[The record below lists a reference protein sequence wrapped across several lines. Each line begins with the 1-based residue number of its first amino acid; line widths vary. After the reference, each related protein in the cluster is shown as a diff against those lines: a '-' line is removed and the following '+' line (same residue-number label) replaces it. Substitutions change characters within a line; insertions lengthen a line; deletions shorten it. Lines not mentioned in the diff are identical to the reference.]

1 MSIRLLLLAALVFAL
16 STTTLPLR
24 AQDSAENAANASAD
38 TAAEIRAETEAAAK
52 ADGAIAAT
60 LRGRLK
66 RIDSLSAV
74 EVDVTGGVVRLQGEV
89 ASEAVSQTAAVIA
102 ENVAGVVEVDNRIEL
117 SRDLA
122 VRLQP
127 AYETGLK
134 RLRELLGLLP
144 LLGVAA
150 VILLLFWGL
159 ARFLGSLSLIGR
171 LAPHNPFLRDLIR
184 QAIRGA
190 LILIGLLIALDL
202 LQATALVGTVLG
214 AAGLVGLAVGFA
226 FKDLVENYIASIL
239 LSLRQPFAPNDHIV
253 VDGHEGLVVSM
264 NSRATVLMTPDGNH
278 LRIPNSTVFKSV
290 MLNYTRN
297 PQRRFRFEVGVGVNE
312 DLARAQQ
319 LGIEVLRGMAGVLA
333 EPEPQALVK
342 TLADSSVVVEFF
354 GWVDQ
359 SKASFNKVRS
369 EAVRLLKTRFDAA
382 GIDMP
387 EPTYRV
393 LRVRPASESKQP
405 SASEVPTQAAQADVT
420 VENDVT
426 GQIEAERAAGVD
438 DLLRRDAPKE

>member
-1 MSIRLLLLAALVFAL
+1 MPIRLLLIAALTLCPFAHRVL
-16 STTTLPLR
+16 
-24 AQDSAENAANASAD
+24 AQDVGVVDAASSAPAD
-38 TAAEIRAETEAAAK
+38 TESAARADAEIAAA
-52 ADGAIAAT
+52 
-60 LRGRLK
+60 LRGRLQ
-66 RIDSLSAV
+66 RIESLSTV
-74 EVDVTGGVVRLQGEV
+74 EVEVTGGVVRLQGEV
-89 ASEAVSQTAAVIA
+89 ASEAVIETATVIA
-102 ENVAGVVEVDNRIEL
+102 ENVDGVVEVDNRIEL
-117 SRDLA
+117 SRELA

-127 AYETGLK
+127 AFETGMK
-134 RLRELLGLLP
+134 RLRELAGLLP

-150 VILLLFWGL
+150 VVVLLFWAL
-159 ARFLGSLSLIGR
+159 ARFFGSLPVIGR
-171 LAPHNPFLRDLIR
+171 LAPGNPFLRDLIR

-253 VDGHEGLVVSM
+253 VDGHEGLVISM
-264 NSRATVLMTPDGNH
+264 NSRATVLMTLDGNH
-278 LRIPNSTVFKSV
+278 LRIPNATVFKSV

-319 LGIEVLRGMAGVLA
+319 LGLEVLRGMAGVLTD
-333 EPEPQALVK
+333 PEPQALVK

-359 SKASFNKVRS
+359 SQASFNKVRS
-369 EAVRLLKTRFDAA
+369 EAIRLLKTRFDNA

-393 LRVRPASESKQP
+393 LRVRPAADTKAP
-405 SASEVPTQAAQADVT
+405 ASREAQAQADVT
-420 VENDVT
+420 VENDVAE
-426 GQIEAERAAGVD
+426 QIEAERAAGVD
-438 DLLRRDAPKE
+438 DLLRTDAPKE

>member
-1 MSIRLLLLAALVFAL
+1 MSIRLLPLVALMLAL
-16 STTTLPLR
+16 SISTPALR
-24 AQDSAENAANASAD
+24 AQEGAD
-38 TAAEIRAETEAAAK
+38 TTAEAPADTEAAAR
-52 ADGAIAAT
+52 ADAEIAAI
-60 LRGRLK
+60 LRGRLQ
-66 RIDSLSAV
+66 RIDSLADV
-74 EVDVTGGVVRLQGEV
+74 EVEVTGGLVRLSGE
-89 ASEAVSQTAAVIA
+89 APTESGRETAAVIA
-102 ENVAGVVEVDNRIEL
+102 ENVEGVIEVDNRIEL
-117 SRDLA
+117 SSDLA

-127 AYETGLK
+127 AFETGMQ
-134 RLRELLGLLP
+134 RLRELAGLLP

-150 VILLLFWGL
+150 VILLLFWALGRFFGGL
-159 ARFLGSLSLIGR
+159 SVIGR
-171 LAPHNPFLRDLIR
+171 VAPHNPFLRDLIR

-264 NSRATVLMTPDGNH
+264 NSRATVLMTLDGNH
-278 LRIPNSTVFKSV
+278 LRIPNATVFKSV

-319 LGIEVLRGMAGVLA
+319 LGTEVLRGMAGVLA
-333 EPEPQALVK
+333 DPEPQALVK

-359 SKASFNKVRS
+359 SQASFNKVRS
-369 EAVRLLKTRFDAA
+369 EAIRLLKTRFDAA

-393 LRVRPASESKQP
+393 LRVRPAGEVQTP
-405 SASEVPTQAAQADVT
+405 SAREVQAQASQADVA
-420 VENDVT
+420 VEKDVAE
-426 GQIEAERAAGVD
+426 QIEAERAAGVD